1 VEHAGHQRSD
11 TRLGAYEIIRRL
23 ARGGMAEL
31 FLARTVGPNGFEKV
45 VALKK
50 ILPKYTERQK
60 YISLF
65 CDEARLAASLNHAN
79 IVQVYDIGLDSGNY
93 FFAMEFL
100 HGQDVRSI
108 LHRAWREG
116 EKMPIRF
123 AVQIATQVAAAL
135 HYAHEMKRPDGS
147 VVDIVHRDVSPSN
160 IIVTYDGAVKLL
172 DFGVAKAAT
181 RTVKTRTGTLKGK
194 ISYMSPEQAKGA
206 PVDRRS
212 DIFSLGIVLWEMVT
226 TSRLFRGENDLA
238 TLQQIINVPPKR
250 ASEARP
256 DCPPELERILV
267 KALSQDITQRYQT
280 TDELL
285 HELEA
290 FQREADIGPSATA
303 LSVYVSELFAPEI
316 AAWNEAKASGVPL
329 GEHLTHIGD
338 LTEPVLESEFIEAM
352 DLPAMLAREEALA
365 ADDDDDD
372 DDDDED
378 DQSTV
383 VPPPPP
389 VRPKTAST
397 RTPTPPIPSR
407 PPTMPPPR
415 PPVVPRRD
423 PSGSS
428 HSTVT
433 VAADSNT
440 ITTMHDPV
448 TQTFPSLAD
457 APTNLLATTIDPMPP
472 APPPPPSSNPWAI
485 QKTPTSSEQRL
496 AAPLPPP
503 MMAQHTLPA
512 PPQPQNS
519 MTTSGI
525 RAGLSLTSIRAWASG
540 SFPAQKIDPEVHRMW
555 EHRALVIGGVILALI
570 FVISIIA
577 AITG

>member
-1 VEHAGHQRSD
+1 
-11 TRLGAYEIIRRL
+11 
-23 ARGGMAEL
+23 MAEL

-100 HGQDVRSI
+100 HGQDLRSI

-116 EKMPIRF
+116 EKMPIGF

-147 VVDIVHRDVSPSN
+147 LVDIVHRDVSPSN

-172 DFGVAKAAT
+172 DFGVAKAST

-238 TLQQIINVPPKR
+238 TLQQIINVPPKK
-250 ASEARP
+250 ATEARP

-267 KALSQDITQRYQT
+267 KALSQDVTERYQT
-280 TDELL
+280 ADEVL
-285 HELEA
+285 HDLDA
-290 FQREADIGPSATA
+290 FQRDADLGPSATA

-316 AAWNEAKASGVPL
+316 AAWNEAKASGVKL

-352 DLPAMLAREEALA
+352 DLPAMLAREEALDA
-365 ADDDDDD
+365 DDDDD

-378 DQSTV
+378 QIT
-383 VPPPPP
+383 VPPTPPA
-389 VRPKTAST
+389 RAKTAST

-407 PPTMPPPR
+407 PPTTPPPR

-423 PSGSS
+423 PSGASRS
-428 HSTVT
+428 AAMEST
-433 VAADSNT
+433 NT
-440 ITTMHDPV
+440 ITTTHDPV
-448 TQTFPSLAD
+448 TQTVTSLAD
-457 APTNLLATTIDPMPP
+457 APTNLLATTVDPMPP

-485 QKTPTSSEQRL
+485 QKTPTSEEKRL
-496 AAPLPPP
+496 LQQQSHPPMPLPMPP
-503 MMAQHTLPA
+503 MQQHQLPN
-512 PPQPQNS
+512 PPPQNS

-525 RAGLSLTSIRAWASG
+525 RAGLSLTNIRAWASG

-570 FVISIIA
+570 FVISIIV
-577 AITG
+577 AITS